1 MANKNLTVLLIDEL
15 DALFL
20 VEDLS
25 DIAIPSLWIF
35 SHSVNPIFLAHF
47 GLVLCIFGDLE
58 FLESESNGL
67 AGHFGHHIYPITLD
81 RHSQFLTFLQL
92 LLRSEN

>member
-1 MANKNLTVLLIDEL
+1 MANEDLAVLLIDEL
-15 DALFL
+15 DTLFL

-25 DIAIPSLWIF
+25 DISVPSLWIF
-35 SHSVNPIFLAHF
+35 SDAVNSIFLAHI
-47 GLVLCIFGDLE
+47 GLVFCRFGDLE

-67 AGHFGHHIYPITLD
+67 ARHFGHHIDPITLD